1 MNESIAA
8 STPIKK
14 ENFFMDIIKFGLIA
28 LLIVAPI
35 RIFIAKPYI
44 VSGASMSP
52 TFETGHYLFI
62 DLLTYSAI
70 SNPERGDV
78 IVFRFPQEPTKFLI
92 KRVIG
97 LPGETVNVQGAAVTI
112 TQKDGTSFI
121 LDEPYVVPENRRAD
135 NVERTLASDEFF
147 VMGDNRAQS
156 SDSRYWGPLPRTFIV
171 GRALVRLF
179 PVQESGLFPGRY
191 HLSGGDTND

>member
-1 MNESIAA
+1 MSESM
-8 STPIKK
+8 TPTPSVKK
-14 ENFFMDIIKFGLIA
+14 ENFLTDIIKFGLIA

-62 DLLTYSAI
+62 DLLTYEAF

-97 LPGETVNVQGAAVTI
+97 LPGEKVTIRGASVTI
-112 TQKDGTSFI
+112 TQPDETTFT
-121 LDEPYVVPENRRAD
+121 LDEPYVSPENRRSD
-135 NVERTLASDEFF
+135 DIERTLTSDEYF

-156 SDSRYWGPLPRTFIV
+156 SDSRYWGPLPRSYIV
-171 GRALVRLF
+171 GRVLMRLF
-179 PVQESGLFPGRY
+179 PIQDAGLFPGRY
-191 HLSGGDTND
+191 SLSEKK